1 MLRKEEGTILK
12 IVAHYPVHPFTIQGS
27 KTTQIKQNHSHFEIE
42 N

>member
-12 IVAHYPVHPFTIQGS
+12 IVAHYPVHPLLS
-27 KTTQIKQNHSHFEIE
+27 KGATQIKQNHSHFEIE